1 MDNKNKVIGI
11 EACDDYDKTN
21 VRNALQRLL
30 EKTDGLDFVRQGM
43 RVAIKTNL
51 VSASAPEKA
60 IVTHP
65 AVITAL
71 TELLQEKGA
80 QVVIGD
86 SPGGLFTPGIL
97 EKNYRLSGLMEAK

>member
-30 EKTDGLDFVRQGM
+30 EKTDGLDFVRPGM

-71 TELLQEKGA
+71 TELLRRK
-80 QVVIGD
+80 V
-86 SPGGLFTPGIL
+86 
-97 EKNYRLSGLMEAK
+97 RR